1 MWSWDAFF
9 AFLHNTQIIEGAWTT
24 IWLTAVSMAL
34 ALPLAVL
41 VALGRATRFTPVR
54 LVSGFYVWLMRGTPL
69 LVQLVIIY
77 TGLPQLGLK
86 LGVITA
92 ALTGLVLNE
101 AAYLS
106 EIVRAGVLSVPR
118 GQTEAARALG
128 MSPVRVF
135 RVVVMPQALRVM
147 VPPLG
152 NSFTGQLKTST
163 LVSVISVEELLR
175 RTQFAVQTNFRVLEG
190 LTAAALYYL
199 AMTTLWGFAQSWI
212 ERRVGR
218 GHEALAGG
226 GRGERGSSD
235 GASASV
241 SAKDVEPG
249 GAATAGADA
258 AAGAGA
264 GASAG
269 PALELG
275 METR

>member
-9 AFLHNTQIIEGAWTT
+9 DFLTNPQLIQGAWTT

-41 VALGRATRFTPVR
+41 VALGRASRFRPVR
-54 LVSGFYVWLMRGTPL
+54 LVTGFYVWLMRGTPL

-77 TGLPQLGLK
+77 TGLPQVGIR
-86 LGVITA
+86 LGVISA

-118 GQTEAARALG
+118 GQSEAARALG
-128 MSPVRVF
+128 MPPWKVF

-152 NSFTGQLKTST
+152 NSFNGLLKTTT

-199 AMTTLWGFAQSWI
+199 AMTTLWGLVQRWLEI
-212 ERRVGR
+212 RVGR
-218 GHEALAGG
+218 GHQTGPG
-226 GRGERGSSD
+226 KGRR
-235 GASASV
+235 V
-241 SAKDVEPG
+241 K
-249 GAATAGADA
+249 TA
-258 AAGAGA
+258 AAV
-264 GASAG
+264 
-269 PALELG
+269 PALE
-275 METR
+275 MEIR

>member
-1 MWSWDAFF
+1 MWSWEAFF
-9 AFLHNTQIIEGAWTT
+9 SFLHNPLIIQGAWTT
-24 IWLTAVSMAL
+24 IWLTTVSMAL

-41 VALGRATRFTPVR
+41 VALGRASRLVPVR
-54 LVSGFYVWLMRGTPL
+54 AVTGFYVWLMRGTPL

-77 TGLPQLGLK
+77 TGLPQLGLR
-86 LGVITA
+86 LGVISS

-118 GQTEAARALG
+118 GQSEAARALG
-128 MSPVRVF
+128 MPPWKVF

-152 NSFTGQLKTST
+152 NSFNGLLKTTT

-199 AMTTLWGFAQSWI
+199 AMTTLWGLVQRWLEA
-212 ERRVGR
+212 RVGR
-218 GHEALAGG
+218 GHEN
-226 GRGERGSSD
+226 RPT
-235 GASASV
+235 SARRMKS
-241 SAKDVEPG
+241 P
-249 GAATAGADA
+249 T
-258 AAGAGA
+258 
-264 GASAG
+264 
-269 PALELG
+269 LEL
-275 METR
+275 ETR